1 MSAKK
6 KLQLL
11 GIFFVL
17 LWVLTTVIFGGI
29 FMGLN
34 LIVPIFSTP
43 RLILGVS
50 IVCFAVSVLFMV
62 VQYEEI
68 LESLEASIETKE

>member
-43 RLILGVS
+43 RLILGVT
-50 IVCFAVSVLFMV
+50 ILCFAMSVLFMV
-62 VQYEEI
+62 VKFEDIVYGCQI
-68 LESLEASIETKE
+68 RRDT